1 MYRIYA
7 VNPQTKKPAP
17 GYHPVTEG
25 EWADTMDVFAGAPFS
40 FALLAKPAQPPA
52 QIKGWYTALKVFEHV
67 TPEVDRMLA
76 FLKET
81 ASAGL
86 SLEASPYWSA

>member
-7 VNPQTKKPAP
+7 VNPHTRKPDP
-17 GYHPVTEG
+17 RYHPITEG
-25 EWADTMDVFAGAPFS
+25 EWADTMDVFGGAPFS

-52 QIKGWYTALKVFEHV
+52 QINGWYTALKMFEHV

-81 ASAGL
+81 ANAGL
-86 SLEASPYWSA
+86 SLQASPYWSA